1 MNKLANRIRCL
12 KPGGWIQHLDLSIEM
27 KSDDGSI
34 TDDHIMARWSKV
46 FLEAGEKMG
55 RTFRIFNYAKEY
67 ISNAGFIDVK
77 ETKYK
82 IPIGGWSSD
91 PKMKQ
96 VGRYNLLQFTQGVEG
111 FALFLLKDVM
121 KVSGNSI
128 A

>member
-1 MNKLANRIRCL
+1 
-12 KPGGWIQHLDLSIEM
+12 M

-34 TDDHIMARWSKV
+34 TDDHIMALWSKV
-46 FLEAGEKMG
+46 FLEAGEKTG
-55 RTFRIFNYAKEY
+55 RTFRICNHAKEY

-91 PKMKQ
+91 LKMKQ

-121 KVSGNSI
+121 KVSSNSI

>member
-1 MNKLANRIRCL
+1 
-12 KPGGWIQHLDLSIEM
+12 M

-34 TDDHIMARWSKV
+34 TDDHIMAQWSKV

-67 ISNAGFIDVK
+67 ISNAGFVDIK

-82 IPIGGWSSD
+82 LPIGGWSSD
-91 PKMKQ
+91 PKMKNL
-96 VGRYNLLQFTQGVEG
+96 GRYNLLQFTQGVEG

-121 KVSGNSI
+121 RVSSNSI
-128 A
+128 TNGL